1 MTTGPQGLRGVP
13 PGGVQ
18 YAFLWVIVEV
28 GVVHVTDAAANIVG
42 VIACGKQCGDSARE
56 SGSAGRKGGDIWREG
71 GSTTPRMRTYAQQD
85 LLNPQRANGIAE
97 PIQGRVLQSLAHAE
111 RNIVPLRFTG
121 PWLRTCK

>member
-1 MTTGPQGLRGVP
+1 VLAGHEPHRPRQCRGQAQLTTGPQGLRGVP

-71 GSTTPRMRTYAQQD
+71 GATTPCMRRMRSKT
-85 LLNPQRANGIAE
+85 
-97 PIQGRVLQSLAHAE
+97 
-111 RNIVPLRFTG
+111 F
-121 PWLRTCK
+121 